1 MIFKRIAVGIQKK
14 SIIQLSWTRH
24 LSEENIKPFDAIP
37 GLTALPI
44 IGIMHHFIPFF
55 GTIGPKNNFFDMFEV
70 LYRKY
75 GSVVKM
81 EGMLAKGTMVMFFE
95 PDHYDKIYRAE
106 EMPAPYRSGFQA
118 LEYYREELRK
128 DRFNG
133 VYGLTTAQGKKWRD
147 FRTKVNPA
155 LLKPKIVKLYAPGL
169 EEIADDLVARL
180 WSIREDPAALSK
192 EFETEI
198 TKWSLESVALVC
210 LGKRIGCLQ
219 DNLSDDHPA
228 KKLMHCSKTV
238 PDLSFKLEFAPKF
251 INMRNSSWF
260 KELMKIF
267 DTQWEVSEMYIE
279 QAKKAINE
287 RGHGIPEED
296 QSILEKLLAI
306 DEKVAVMMAN
316 EMLFAGI
323 DTVSYA
329 VTGLL
334 YNLAVN
340 KVAQDKLRQE
350 IHAQAGSKYLKACV
364 KESLRLLPVLSAN
377 LRQTTKEHIVAGYQI
392 PAGTFAIAPNEYLSK
407 LEKYYPQA
415 REFIP
420 ERWLVDKEDPLYYGN
435 AHPMVTL
442 PFGFGVRSCIGR
454 RIAELEI
461 EILVKKLLDK
471 VEVQWT
477 GPPLKV
483 VIKVI
488 NNFKKPYHFKFVEA
502 K

>member
-1 MIFKRIAVGIQKK
+1 MILLNRSAMIRQTQIF
-14 SIIQLSWTRH
+14 QLSWTRY
-24 LSEENIKPFDAIP
+24 LSKERVKPFDAMP
-37 GLTALPI
+37 GLKALPV

-70 LYRKY
+70 LYNKY
-75 GSVVKM
+75 GPIVKM

-106 EMPAPYRSGFQA
+106 ESPAPLRMGFEA
-118 LEYYREELRK
+118 LVYYREELRK
-128 DRFNG
+128 ERFDG
-133 VYGLTTAQGKKWRD
+133 VYGLTTAQGEKWRE

-169 EEIADDLVARL
+169 EEIADELVSKL
-180 WSIREDPAALSK
+180 WKMKDHPEALSR
-192 EFETEI
+192 EIESEI

-228 KKLMHCSKTV
+228 KALTYCSKSI
-238 PDLSFKLEFAPKF
+238 PDLSFKLEFAPRF
-251 INMRNSSWF
+251 INKRNSSWF
-260 KELMKIF
+260 KQLMNIF
-267 DTQWEVSEMYIE
+267 DLQWEVSEKYIE
-279 QAKKAINE
+279 DAKRSINE
-287 RGHGIPEED
+287 KGQATPEED
-296 QSILEKLLAI
+296 QSVLEKLLAI

-323 DTVSYA
+323 DTVAYA

-334 YNLAVN
+334 YNLAIN
-340 KVAQDKLRQE
+340 KEAQDKLRQE
-350 IHAQAGSKYLKACV
+350 IRAQTSTKYLKACV

-377 LRQTTKEHIVAGYQI
+377 LRETSKDYVIGGYQI

-407 LEKYYPQA
+407 LEKFYPRA
-415 REFIP
+415 KEFVP
-420 ERWLVDKEDPLYYGN
+420 ERWLVEKTDPIHYGN

-461 EILVKKLLDK
+461 ETLVKRLLDK

-483 VIKVI
+483 STKVI
-488 NNFKKPYHFKFVEA
+488 NSFKKPYHFKLVPA